1 MSLTRRLFLGE
12 CASFAAVG
20 CVAPKGARPSAAVR
34 EELRRQIAEGLIA
47 GGVCGLVGGPLYADG
62 ERTRHPVSTPM
73 VDDCIFDLASVGKT
87 FTAGLCARLV
97 ADGRLD
103 PDAPFMRYL
112 PEHILAKENCAITVR
127 DLATHTGG
135 FDNSKPYILPDMRA
149 FDRALFAKR
158 PVRPRGEA
166 YEYACSNFIY
176 LGKIVERVT
185 GLDLETAARNLLWK
199 PLGMRDT
206 CWHEIVGNPRAVETF
221 TNGRLPPGVHG
232 DESARAYPH
241 PMGNGSAFS
250 TAGDMLKFVGDILA
264 RRTFPKAYYD
274 LLLTPS
280 WEKCGVRRSF
290 GWDMSA
296 TGHRPE
302 GWSAATIAHGG
313 YTGNTIAVDPEK
325 GFAGVV
331 LTNRTGDR
339 LKGYAGHRR
348 LLSLM
353 SGVV

>member
-12 CASFAAVG
+12 CASFAAVR

-73 VDDCIFDLASVGKT
+73 ADDCIFDLAS
-87 FTAGLCARLV
+87 
-97 ADGRLD
+97 
-103 PDAPFMRYL
+103 
-112 PEHILAKENCAITVR
+112 
-127 DLATHTGG
+127 
-135 FDNSKPYILPDMRA
+135 
-149 FDRALFAKR
+149 
-158 PVRPRGEA
+158 
-166 YEYACSNFIY
+166 
-176 LGKIVERVT
+176 
-185 GLDLETAARNLLWK
+185 
-199 PLGMRDT
+199 
-206 CWHEIVGNPRAVETF
+206 VGNPRAVETF

-250 TAGDMLKFVGDILA
+250 TAGDLLKFVGDLLV

-274 LLLTPS
+274 LLLTPC
-280 WEKCGVRRSF
+280 WEKGGVRRSF